1 MNVKLFSEEHRM
13 LSDKR
18 GQIRVLEAF
27 FATAVVFS
35 ALLLTR
41 PIYVAFDNQNEENIL
56 YTLGL
61 NVLVQLDQEGD
72 LGRLIEQRNWTE
84 ISSRLS
90 VMLPL
95 GVSYNFTVYNESLE
109 ILNNSSISS
118 GDLNGRNVVSIQYL
132 VVERTDFNFY
142 VVRLQLAWMK

>member
-1 MNVKLFSEEHRM
+1 M

>member
-1 MNVKLFSEEHRM
+1 M
-13 LSDKR
+13 LKDKR

-27 FATAVVFS
+27 LATAVVFS

-41 PIYVAFDNQNEENIL
+41 PIYVAFDSQDEQNTL
-56 YTLGL
+56 YTIGL
-61 NVLVQLDQEGD
+61 NVLVQLDREGE
-72 LGRLIEQRNWTE
+72 LGRLITQRNWTE
-84 ISSRLS
+84 ISSKLS

-95 GVSYNFTVYNESLE
+95 GVSYNFTVYNENLE

-132 VVERTDFNFY
+132 LVDKADFNFY

>member
-1 MNVKLFSEEHRM
+1 M
-13 LSDKR
+13 LKDKR

-27 FATAVVFS
+27 LATAVVFS

-41 PIYVAFDNQNEENIL
+41 PIYVAFDNQDDQDAL
-56 YTLGL
+56 YALGL
-61 NVLVQLDQEGD
+61 NVLVQLDREGE
-72 LGRLIEQRNWTE
+72 LGRLINQRNWTE

-90 VMLPL
+90 IMLPM
-95 GVSYNFTVYNESLE
+95 GVSYNFTVYDEELE

-132 VVERTDFNFY
+132 IVERTDFNFY

>member
-1 MNVKLFSEEHRM
+1 M

-27 FATAVVFS
+27 FATAIVFS

-41 PIYVAFDNQNEENIL
+41 PVYVAFDGQNEENLL
-56 YTLGL
+56 YTIGF

-72 LGRLIEQRNWTE
+72 LGRLIAQRNWTE
-84 ISSRLS
+84 LSSRLS

-95 GVSYNFTVYNESLE
+95 GVSYNLTVYNESLE
-109 ILNNSSISS
+109 ILNDSSISS

-132 VVERTDFNFY
+132 VVERADLDFY